1 MGKSTTKNEGSSFIN
16 FAKKAEEFAP
26 EFKSL
31 WKQTQDSLFRVGD
44 MLIELKSELEHGK
57 WEDAF
62 EENADKFPFSFRIAQ
77 KLMFISGFEP
87 FKSKD
92 IREAL
97 PVSIEK
103 MEKIVKLTGEN
114 HSLLAELV
122 ADGAIHSKV
131 TNKAISKAFGVEA
144 TTAGSTS
151 KGLGLPS
158 EAAMLKM
165 STDALEELVAS
176 LIEKQSILAKTQG
189 FAQFLLR
196 NREAT
201 ANDSLKLAA

>member
-1 MGKSTTKNEGSSFIN
+1 MEQSTTKNEGSSFIN

-44 MLIELKSELEHGK
+44 MLVELKSELEHGE

-62 EENADKFPFSFRIAQ
+62 EENADKFPFSFRTAQ

-103 MEKIVKLTGEN
+103 MEKIVRLTGEN

-131 TNKAISKAFGVEA
+131 SDKAISKAFGVEA

-158 EAAMLKM
+158 TSEMEEMPIEELK
-165 STDALEELVAS
+165 ELVA
-176 LIEKQSILAKTQG
+176 LLTEKQAM
-189 FAQFLLR
+189 AQFLLR

>member
-1 MGKSTTKNEGSSFIN
+1 MEQSTTKNEGSSFIN

-44 MLIELKSELEHGK
+44 MLVELKNELEHGEWK
-57 WEDAF
+57 DAF
-62 EENADKFPFSFRIAQ
+62 EENADKFPFSLRTAQ

-103 MEKIVKLTGEN
+103 MEKIVKLTGKN

-131 TNKAISKAFGVEA
+131 SDKAISKAFGVEA

-158 EAAMLKM
+158 TSEMEEMPIEELK
-165 STDALEELVAS
+165 ELVA
-176 LIEKQSILAKTQG
+176 LLTEKQAM
-189 FAQFLLR
+189 AQFLLQR
-196 NREAT
+196 IEAT

>member
-44 MLIELKSELEHGK
+44 MLVELKNELEHGEWK
-57 WEDAF
+57 DAF

-103 MEKIVKLTGEN
+103 MEKIVKLTGKN

-131 TNKAISKAFGVEA
+131 SDKAISKAFGVEA

-158 EAAMLKM
+158 TSEMEEMPIEELK
-165 STDALEELVAS
+165 ELVA
-176 LIEKQSILAKTQG
+176 LLTEKQAM
-189 FAQFLLR
+189 AQFLLQR
-196 NREAT
+196 IEAT